1 MADVQTPVMD
11 IVTPD
16 LPPLDIEEEVEVPQE
31 AAVEPVVEEKP
42 KAHVSTAAASVS
54 EKDAV
59 DASKAAEKAMAELT
73 AAEEKLTVVEEK
85 VEAKKVDDAKK
96 VEEAKKVED
105 KKKEEEK
112 KKDEKKKTKKSKLD
126 DDDEGDIAGGIVKI
140 SEAFDIPKADL
151 EDHANL
157 PFCDH
162 CHILYDVF
170 KGEDGELGIEGLD
183 KFLRVM
189 GQESPIQEL
198 RAIMAEWGDKKAGK
212 MNFDQFIDMV
222 ERQSESW
229 KIVDE
234 LVEEHQLLLFKSFK
248 YFDANR
254 DGNVTADELQT
265 ALEMCGEKCT
275 IEEVQSLFRHGDRND
290 DGLIT
295 VDEWMMFMSDV
306 PI

>member
-11 IVTPD
+11 I
-16 LPPLDIEEEVEVPQE
+16 EEEVEVPQE
-31 AAVEPVVEEKP
+31 DAVVEDPVVEEKP
-42 KAHVSTAAASVS
+42 KAHVSTAAAEVS
-54 EKDAV
+54 GKDVV
-59 DASKAAEKAMAELT
+59 DASKAAEEAMAKLT

-85 VEAKKVDDAKK
+85 VEAKKIDDAKK
-96 VEEAKKVED
+96 VDD

-112 KKDEKKKTKKSKLD
+112 KKDEKKKTKKSKVD
-126 DDDEGDIAGGIVKI
+126 DDDEGDIEGGIAKI
-140 SEAFDIPKADL
+140 SDAFDIPKDTL
-151 EDHANL
+151 EDHANW

-162 CHILYDVF
+162 CHLLFNVF
-170 KGEDGELGIEGLD
+170 KSEDGELGIEGLD

-212 MNFDQFIDMV
+212 MNFEQFIDML
-222 ERQSESW
+222 ERQGESW

-265 ALEMCGEKCT
+265 ALELCGEKCT
-275 IEEVQSLFRHGDRND
+275 VEEVQSLFRHGDRND